1 MRASSVAFARTRSR
15 PPARPRPSARRRS
28 LVLAGL
34 ASAFA
39 VLAVV
44 PPVRALVLV
53 YHSPSDDGVAAP
65 TPPVLDAS
73 TPQDLN
79 LYVDLAGSAPTQNGV
94 VCESGDGSELCGWD
108 FTLRASPGVGLY
120 DFIPEPGVVALL
132 EGKRLRVNGLHATG
146 PSTAPVRI
154 GRLRVV
160 RETSSG
166 GTVAVRGVAV
176 AADLS
181 LEELAA
187 TTVAEIAMPEPGLG
201 WALAIGTGLLTRWAR
216 RRVRPVDCARAPRPR
231 RTAR

>member
-1 MRASSVAFARTRSR
+1 MKTPSVASERVWPGA
-15 PPARPRPSARRRS
+15 APRAGGCPRVLEAFCSALLA
-28 LVLAGL
+28 LVLASPG
-34 ASAFA
+34 AAQ
-39 VLAVV
+39 
-44 PPVRALVLV
+44 VLV
-53 YHSPSDDGVAAP
+53 YHSPGDDGVAAP
-65 TPPVLDAS
+65 TPPILDAS

-79 LYVDLAGSAPTQNGV
+79 LWVDLAGSSPTQNGV

-132 EGKRLRVNGLHATG
+132 EGRHLRVNGLHASG
-146 PSTAPVRI
+146 PSVAPVRI

-176 AADLS
+176 AADLA

-187 TTVAEIAMPEPGLG
+187 TTVAEIAVPEPGAG
-201 WALAIGTGLLTRWAR
+201 WALAMGASLLVRSAR
-216 RRVRPVDCARAPRPR
+216 RRMRSGGDARAPR
-231 RTAR
+231 ARGAGR